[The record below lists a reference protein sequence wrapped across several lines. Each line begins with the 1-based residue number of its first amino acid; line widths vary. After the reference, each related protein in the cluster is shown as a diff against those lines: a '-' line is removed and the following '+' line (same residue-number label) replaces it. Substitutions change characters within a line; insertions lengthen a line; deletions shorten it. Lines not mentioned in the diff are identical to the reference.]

1 MPDCF
6 DRCGKGH
13 PDCGWYLLPAI
24 QLKRAWQKGDYFR
37 LLLVGLPSLSL
48 AIELVYTVVDAA
60 ADDDAAD
67 DGDDSYTEV
76 KLSICELSS

>member
-1 MPDCF
+1 MW
-6 DRCGKGH
+6 KG
-13 PDCGWYLLPAI
+13 PSRLWVAPSSSNPA
-24 QLKRAWQKGDYFR
+24 KRAWRKGDYFR

-48 AIELVYTVVDAA
+48 AIELVYTVVFAAVDA
-60 ADDDAAD
+60 ADDDAAAA